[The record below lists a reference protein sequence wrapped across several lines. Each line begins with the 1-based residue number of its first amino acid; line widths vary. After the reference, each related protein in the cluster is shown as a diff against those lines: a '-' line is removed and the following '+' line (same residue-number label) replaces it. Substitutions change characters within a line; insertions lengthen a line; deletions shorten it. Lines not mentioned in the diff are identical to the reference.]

1 MNSKRG
7 NDTVKKYIKMHSD
20 HVGVALGFINFYV
33 LFFLWEVSWEISF
46 AVAFS
51 LGFLASKALDAYAG
65 KLTPMDLD
73 NYEAKEISDAASNFE
88 RNGKAS

>member
-33 LFFLWEVSWEISF
+33 LFYLWEVSWEISF

-51 LGFLASKALDAYAG
+51 LGYLASKALDSYAG

-88 RNGKAS
+88 GNGKAS

>member
-1 MNSKRG
+1 M
-7 NDTVKKYIKMHSD
+7 KKYIKMHSD

-33 LFFLWEVSWEISF
+33 LFYLWEVSWEISF

>member
-1 MNSKRG
+1 MNLKRG

-20 HVGVALGFINFYV
+20 DVGVALGFINFYV
-33 LFFLWEVSWEISF
+33 LFYLWEVSWEISF

>member
-1 MNSKRG
+1 M
-7 NDTVKKYIKMHSD
+7 KKYIKMHSD
-20 HVGVALGFINFYV
+20 HVGVALGFISFYV
-33 LFFLWEVSWEISF
+33 LFYLWEVSWEISF

-65 KLTPMDLD
+65 KLTLMDLD
-73 NYEAKEISDAASNFE
+73 IYEAKEISDAASNFE